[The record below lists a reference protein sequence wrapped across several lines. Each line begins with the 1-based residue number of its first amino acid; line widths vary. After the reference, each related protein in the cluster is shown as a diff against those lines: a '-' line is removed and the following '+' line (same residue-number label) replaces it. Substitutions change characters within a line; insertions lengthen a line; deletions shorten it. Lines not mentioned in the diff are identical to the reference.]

1 MLKKPLLNFNLAQMK
16 EIVVG
21 LGDKKFRAMQIFDCL
36 LNGRDIRHANIPK
49 SLIEKLDME
58 YELEPVKI
66 VEEIKSSDGQVSKF
80 LFELADGEIVEGVL
94 MKYKYGN
101 SFCLS
106 TQVGCRMNCAFCA
119 SGLCGLIRN
128 LYAGEMLGIIAK
140 INSLEAAE
148 RNVTN
153 IVLMGSGEPLDNFDE
168 VCLFLNLITS
178 SEGLNFSSRCISL
191 STCGL
196 CDKIKMLPEHAPPV
210 TLSISLHASNDE
222 ARQKIMP
229 IAKRWSIK
237 KVIDSAKY
245 YFDKTGRRIAFEY
258 ALIKGVNDSDK
269 NINELSKLLKGLCC
283 FVNVISLNPVK
294 ERNLIGKTRQDA
306 YEFVQKLKKTGIM
319 ATLRRTLGNDIEGA
333 CGQLRNKRLSEKK
346 EK

>member
-1 MLKKPLLNFNLAQMK
+1 MK
-16 EIVVG
+16 EIVVS

-36 LNGRDIRHANIPK
+36 LKGKDLRNSNIPK
-49 SLIEKLDME
+49 ALVDKLAE
-58 YELEPVKI
+58 NYEIEPVKI
-66 VEEIKSSDGQVSKF
+66 VEEIKSADGQVSKF

-140 INSLEAAE
+140 INSLGEGE

-196 CDKIKMLPEHAPPV
+196 CDKIRMLPSCAPPV

-222 ARQKIMP
+222 ARKGIMP
-229 IAKRWSIK
+229 IANRWSIK
-237 KVIDSAKY
+237 EVIDSAKF
-245 YFDKTGRRIAFEY
+245 YFNQTGRRIAFEY

-269 NINELSKLLKGLCC
+269 NVKELAKLLKDVCC

-294 ERNLIGKTRQDA
+294 ERNLIGKTRQEA
-306 YEFVQKLKKTGIM
+306 YAFVQKLKDAGIM

-333 CGQLRNKRLSEKK
+333 CGQLRNKRLNEKK

>member
-1 MLKKPLLNFNLAQMK
+1 MLKKPLLNFDLAKLK
-16 EIVVG
+16 EIVVA
-21 LGDKKFRAMQIFDCL
+21 LGDKKFRAQQIFDCL
-36 LNGRDIRHANIPK
+36 LRGKDIKNSNIPK
-49 SLIEKLDME
+49 DLIEKLENE

-66 VEEIKSSDGQVSKF
+66 VETLKSKIDDTTKF

-119 SGLCGLIRN
+119 SGLHGLVRN

-140 INSLEAAE
+140 VNSLEGAE
-148 RNVTN
+148 RNITN

-168 VCLFLNLITS
+168 VCLFLNLITDNK
-178 SEGLNFSSRCISL
+178 GLNFSSRCISL

-196 CDKIKMLPEHAPPV
+196 CDKIRQLPEFAPPV
-210 TLSISLHASNDE
+210 TLSISLHASNDV
-222 ARQKIMP
+222 ARKEIMP

-237 KVIDSAKY
+237 EVVDASKY
-245 YFDKTGRRIAFEY
+245 YFEKTGRRLAFEY
-258 ALIKGVNDSDK
+258 ALIKGKNDSDK
-269 NINELSKLLKGLCC
+269 NVQELASLLKGVCC
-283 FVNVISLNPVK
+283 FVNVINLNPVK
-294 ERNLIGKTRQDA
+294 ERNLEGKTTHEA
-306 YEFVQKLKKTGIM
+306 YVFVGKLKAAGLM

-333 CGQLRNKRLSEKK
+333 CGQLRNNRLK
-346 EK
+346 EKRQ